1 MKSLLGRAPIL
12 AVAVGSMCAA
22 PACTDSESSIFIR
35 QAQAPIAGTST
46 SGGCQYDPSPSGL
59 FLTTG
64 TLDVAFRSQY
74 SAGLL
79 VGNQLV
85 ARGSSSQLRTETAR
99 VQLQGTIVYLED
111 ATGAQVWGP
120 KTVPASG
127 FIDPATGSTPSYG
140 ITESVLIPA
149 EYGGGLLAELQAG
162 AGLVRHFTSVV
173 KVFGHTLGGMNVESG
188 EWRFPI
194 NVCYRCLISFP
205 PEANDPKV
213 SPQPNCDA
221 PATTGTSIVQPCAVG
236 QDDTV
241 DCRICKQFFPGS
253 SICEPP

>member
-1 MKSLLGRAPIL
+1 MKISLGRAPLL
-12 AVAVGSMCAA
+12 AMTIAPMLLAGAGCA
-22 PACTDSESSIFIR
+22 DSESSIFIR
-35 QAQAPIAGTST
+35 QAQAPIAGTS
-46 SGGCQYDPSPSGL
+46 SGCQYDPSPSGL
-59 FLTTG
+59 FLTAG
-64 TLDVAFRSQY
+64 TLDVAFRLQY
-74 SAGLL
+74 TAGLL

-85 ARGSSSQLRTETAR
+85 ARGNSSQLRTETAR
-99 VQLQGTIVYLED
+99 VQLQGTIVSLED
-111 ATGAQVWGP
+111 AHGTVVWGP
-120 KTVPASG
+120 LTVPASG
-127 FIDPATGSTPSYG
+127 FIDPASGSTPSYG
-140 ITESVLIPA
+140 ITESVLIGA
-149 EYGGGLLAELQAG
+149 EFGGGLLTELQG
-162 AGLVRHFTSVV
+162 SAGLVRHFTSVA
-173 KVFGHTLGGMNVESG
+173 KVFGHTLGGMSVESG

-213 SPQPNCDA
+213 TPQPNCDA